1 MYEPHIA
8 PQIERWAENFIA
20 QRQAKRRQREQSVA
34 ILIRQTD
41 TSRTN
46 RPDRATDGG
55 DEGMSSFELERLV
68 ATEVDE
74 WRSEVDRSRSGLTR
88 RRRNSSRPGDVL
100 GDVCTH
106 LLYDFFPI

>member
-1 MYEPHIA
+1 
-8 PQIERWAENFIA
+8 
-20 QRQAKRRQREQSVA
+20 
-34 ILIRQTD
+34 
-41 TSRTN
+41 
-46 RPDRATDGG
+46 
-55 DEGMSSFELERLV
+55 MSSFELERLV